1 MNHHETPPVSAFHIE
16 KMPHGGF
23 VVTEAPMLLAL
34 MTGQGSGRF
43 YGTVYAAT
51 DIADALGFI
60 GDKLDPVK
68 RSPGETTPDLMPSTK
83 AKENFICSA
92 GALEVCV
99 RKHPDDRCEAC
110 PYRKGPVADRP
121 ADGSVTWLAPES
133 DPA

>member
-60 GDKLDPVK
+60 GDKLAPVK
-68 RSPGETTPDLMPSTK
+68 RSPGETTPDPFRDRVTTVG
-83 AKENFICSA
+83 ADVAAGSA
-92 GALEVCV
+92 
-99 RKHPDDRCEAC
+99 
-110 PYRKGPVADRP
+110 
-121 ADGSVTWLAPES
+121 SWLAPDT